1 MGESGV
7 LDRYRTKP
15 GDDERREWR
24 RVPVVFTV
32 HCVRLG
38 RRGFD
43 KDVKVLDLSPGGIRV
58 DAPTSSLDGGDVVE
72 LTFDVGDM
80 HIPVRG
86 LVVYTTSTDDG
97 ARHAHIAFTGLGAAV
112 LESLAR
118 LLETVESGAA

>member
-15 GDDERREWR
+15 GGDERREWR
-24 RVPVVFTV
+24 RVPVVFSV

-58 DAPTSSLDGGDVVE
+58 DAPSSLDGGDVVQ

-86 LVVYTTSTDDG
+86 LVVYTTTTDAG
-97 ARHAHIAFTGLGAAV
+97 ARHAHIAFTGIGDAA

>member
-1 MGESGV
+1 MAKSGV

-15 GDDERREWR
+15 GEDERREWR
-24 RVPVVFTV
+24 RVPVVFSE
-32 HCVRLG
+32 HCVRHG

-58 DAPTSSLDGGDVVE
+58 DAPDSLDGGDVVE
-72 LTFDVGDM
+72 LTFDVGEM

-86 LVVYTTSTDDG
+86 LVVYTTTSEDG
-97 ARHAHIAFTGLGAAV
+97 ARHAHIAFTGLGDAA